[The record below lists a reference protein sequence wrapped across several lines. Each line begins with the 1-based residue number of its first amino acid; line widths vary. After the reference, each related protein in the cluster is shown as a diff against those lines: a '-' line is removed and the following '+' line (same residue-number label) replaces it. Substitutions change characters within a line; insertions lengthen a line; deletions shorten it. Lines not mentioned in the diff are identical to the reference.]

1 MSFAPNI
8 SPDDKRWL
16 AFTFVG
22 AFIGAACVAACALVK
37 TETSLWL
44 QRRRDAKNPEDGNGP

>member
-8 SPDDKRWL
+8 SPDNKRWL

-22 AFIGAACVAACALVK
+22 AFIGAACVAACDLAK
-37 TETSLWL
+37 TETAAWL
-44 QRRRDAKNPEDGNGP
+44 QRRRDAKNREVEP